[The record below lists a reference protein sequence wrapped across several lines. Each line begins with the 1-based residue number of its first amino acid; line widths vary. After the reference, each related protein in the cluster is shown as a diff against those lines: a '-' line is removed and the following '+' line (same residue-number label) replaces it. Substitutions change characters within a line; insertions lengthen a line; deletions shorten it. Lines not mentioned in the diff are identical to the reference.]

1 MLWVLEPES
10 VSNGVELDA
19 ALRVGLMRMKNSDHP
34 IMIATS
40 QMLLLAK
47 GIYRQ
52 KSRSL
57 DFFACSKLDFDS
69 SIEQS

>member
-1 MLWVLEPES
+1 MLWVLEPET

-19 ALRVGLMRMKNSDHP
+19 ALRMGLMRMKNSDHP

-47 GIYRQ
+47 GYILRPIWRCHEQ
-52 KSRSL
+52 PALSRR
-57 DFFACSKLDFDS
+57 
-69 SIEQS
+69 IQNRHR

>member
-10 VSNGVELDA
+10 VSNGVELDD

-47 GIYRQ
+47 GI
-52 KSRSL
+52 
-57 DFFACSKLDFDS
+57 
-69 SIEQS
+69 

>member
-1 MLWVLEPES
+1 MLRVLEPES

-19 ALRVGLMRMKNSDHP
+19 ASRVGLMRMKNSDHP

-47 GIYRQ
+47 GR
-52 KSRSL
+52 
-57 DFFACSKLDFDS
+57 
-69 SIEQS
+69 